1 MPCSGL
7 RPRTTIVHDAVLVG
21 YRAIANAPL
30 RSRGVLAAR
39 TARGTA
45 AAEASP
51 ASGQARPACDM
62 KPACDVKPACDTKEA
77 RLRRERS
84 GPARMKTSGRAPLI
98 DAGGGWGALRA
109 DRSLFGPGANPPRDR
124 TGFFFFVRGRLLRPL
139 VPLVAAP
146 AERVQRPRPQCD
158 APNPCPV
165 PAKTAQ
171 KTRGSR
177 ENAAES
183 LDPPPVDRRS
193 QRPGRGFPRSAP
205 YPHG

>member
-1 MPCSGL
+1 MIHAVPGL
-7 RPRTTIVHDAVLVG
+7 RPRTTIVHEAVLVG
-21 YRAIANAPL
+21 YRAVANAPL

-51 ASGQARPACDM
+51 ASGQARPAGDM

-109 DRSLFGPGANPPRDR
+109 DRSLFGPEAGAPWDR
-124 TGFFFFVRGRLLRPL
+124 TVFLFCSRAALASARSVGRGARRTGSMPATPVRRP
-139 VPLVAAP
+139 VTAP
-146 AERVQRPRPQCD
+146 
-158 APNPCPV
+158 
-165 PAKTAQ
+165 
-171 KTRGSR
+171 G
-177 ENAAES
+177 S
-183 LDPPPVDRRS
+183 LDPPASSPI
-193 QRPGRGFPRSAP
+193 RP
-205 YPHG
+205 